1 MKHKVALAI
10 LIGFGITFACTPYPK
25 TVDTNPAV
33 KAQRFPSES
42 FDSVI
47 EDYVDRMMKTGR
59 QVFRYD
65 TFGSEAFWGDK
76 LKLHEAIA
84 SEKEGGIGAGLTP
97 KRALEKGAQSRSRV
111 CSRSLL
117 EVIKG
122 GAVSLENPKT
132 TVELLRANGI
142 KGGFYHD
149 GRFATLRDVVQ
160 HYDAVFHLKLT
171 EREKADLVEYLK
183 SL

>member
-1 MKHKVALAI
+1 M
-10 LIGFGITFACTPYPK
+10 
-25 TVDTNPAV
+25 
-33 KAQRFPSES
+33 
-42 FDSVI
+42 
-47 EDYVDRMMKTGR
+47 
-59 QVFRYD
+59 
-65 TFGSEAFWGDK
+65 
-76 LKLHEAIA
+76 
-84 SEKEGGIGAGLTP
+84 
-97 KRALEKGAQSRSRV
+97 
-111 CSRSLL
+111 
-117 EVIKG
+117 IKD

-149 GRFATLRDVVQ
+149 GRFAILRDVVQ